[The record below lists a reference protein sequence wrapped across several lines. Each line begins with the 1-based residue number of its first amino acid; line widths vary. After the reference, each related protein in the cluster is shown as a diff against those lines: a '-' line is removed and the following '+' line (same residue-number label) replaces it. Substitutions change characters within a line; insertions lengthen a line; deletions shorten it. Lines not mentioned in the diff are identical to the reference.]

1 MGGVMILH
9 CCTVNIQ
16 NFRCD
21 KHGMHIY
28 KQERSRFS
36 NVTGAL
42 SLNKRGLKFGDNLN
56 MLKHPEH
63 HNTTDT
69 DTLDRLDTI
78 P

>member
-1 MGGVMILH
+1 MMLH

-42 SLNKRGLKFGDNLN
+42 SLNKRGLQFGDNLN
-56 MLKHPEH
+56 TKHVKTP
-63 HNTTDT
+63 
-69 DTLDRLDTI
+69 
-78 P
+78 